1 MQIFRIDDTDADMS
15 GEGVEGL
22 YPPLGDT
29 FDVSDVSFEND
40 NSQEAGCNLEWVDCF
55 DEVLTALNT
64 LPVDIPGALQ
74 VRYDHFSL
82 VPSLSILVVNADC
95 VCKFEGNRCQLFR
108 HRYVC

>member
-1 MQIFRIDDTDADMS
+1 MQIFRIDDSDADMS

-22 YPPLGDT
+22 YPPLGDS
-29 FDVSDVSFEND
+29 FNSCNVSEVSFDND

-74 VRYDHFSL
+74 VRY
-82 VPSLSILVVNADC
+82 V
-95 VCKFEGNRCQLFR
+95 R
-108 HRYVC
+108 

>member
-1 MQIFRIDDTDADMS
+1 MQIFRIDDSDADMS

-22 YPPLGDT
+22 YPPLGDS
-29 FDVSDVSFEND
+29 FNSCNVSEVSFDNE

-74 VRYDHFSL
+74 VRY
-82 VPSLSILVVNADC
+82 V
-95 VCKFEGNRCQLFR
+95 R
-108 HRYVC
+108 